1 MMTNFQ
7 RQFLIEA
14 TFLQFQILEEAIP
27 EHQMLAT
34 TWSEQDVERHLREFA
49 TFGSNVTN

>member
-14 TFLQFQILEEAIP
+14 TFLQFQILEEALP
-27 EHQMLAT
+27 ERGQ
-34 TWSEQDVERHLREFA
+34 EQERLLDLGRVQEPR
-49 TFGSNVTN
+49 